1 MTSQRHDDPANDP
14 ASRQGDH
21 PADPFDLTG
30 QVVVVTGGSRG
41 LGREMCLAFAAR
53 GAKVVVASR
62 KFDACV
68 DLAEHLSD
76 TYGTDALAVACHV
89 GVWDDCTEL
98 IGTTLERFGT
108 IDVLVNNA
116 GMSPLYPSLGAVSE
130 ELFDKVIGVNLKGPF
145 RLSALAAE
153 HMAAHGGGRIINV
166 SSTAAV
172 QPSRTEVPYG
182 AAKAGLN
189 ALTVALAHMFG
200 PTVRVNGIM
209 PGPFLTDISKAWDLE
224 AFEHQ
229 ARATIPLQRGGRPAE
244 IVGAA
249 LYLASAA
256 SSYTTGSI
264 IKVDGGAAWSP
275 A

>member
-1 MTSQRHDDPANDP
+1 MTHPSQAPDL
-14 ASRQGDH
+14 
-21 PADPFDLTG
+21 FDLTG
-30 QVVVVTGGSRG
+30 KVAVVTGGSRG
-41 LGREMCLAFAAR
+41 LGREICRAFAAR
-53 GAKVVVASR
+53 GATVVIASR
-62 KFDACV
+62 KLDACQA
-68 DLAEHLSD
+68 LADEIALEH
-76 TYGTDALAVACHV
+76 GTDSLAVACHV
-89 GVWDDCTEL
+89 GVWNDCTTL
-98 IGTTLERFGT
+98 IDTSIDHFGT

-145 RLSALAAE
+145 RLAALAAE
-153 HMAAHGGGRIINV
+153 HMQANGGGSIINV
-166 SSTAAV
+166 SSTSSI
-172 QPSRTEVPYG
+172 QPSAAEVPYG

-209 PGPFLTDISKAWDLE
+209 PGPFLTDISKAWDLA
-224 AFEHQ
+224 AFD
-229 ARATIPLQRGGRPAE
+229 ARAKASIPLRRGGDATE

-264 IKVDGGAAWSP
+264 IKVDGGSTWAP